1 MKLLKYFFQFCAIF
15 ALFCIF
21 KTIGYKN
28 ASNFG
33 SKVGRVL
40 GKLIRSNK
48 IILKNISQISK
59 NSDFIVEDEDKLVKD
74 VFSNYGRILSD
85 YVYLSKFRKGSL
97 KEYVNIKG
105 NNYLEE
111 IKSKNKKVVFISGHF
126 NNFELMAMFI
136 DSAGIKL
143 STIYRPLNNVFLNKV
158 MENIRIKHICK
169 NQIKKGLDGLR
180 EIFRFLKNNYSIAMM
195 IDQRVRQ
202 GEKVNF
208 FKKKAHTTNLPALIA
223 KKFKCQ
229 IVTIKIKR
237 FENNKFKIT
246 IEKPITFSEN
256 ETSESITS
264 KLNTWIEKAILENP
278 SQWIWTHNRWK
289 N

>member
-1 MKLLKYFFQFCAIF
+1 
-15 ALFCIF
+15 
-21 KTIGYKN
+21 
-28 ASNFG
+28 
-33 SKVGRVL
+33 
-40 GKLIRSNK
+40 
-48 IILKNISQISK
+48 
-59 NSDFIVEDEDKLVKD
+59 
-74 VFSNYGRILSD
+74 
-85 YVYLSKFRKGSL
+85 
-97 KEYVNIKG
+97 
-105 NNYLEE
+105 
-111 IKSKNKKVVFISGHF
+111 
-126 NNFELMAMFI
+126 
-136 DSAGIKL
+136 
-143 STIYRPLNNVFLNKV
+143 
-158 MENIRIKHICK
+158 
-169 NQIKKGLDGLR
+169 
-180 EIFRFLKNNYSIAMM
+180 M

-264 KLNTWIEKAILENP
+264 KLNTWLEKAILENP